1 MTEEPETSRR
11 VRSRAMQ
18 ITRRQSGKIV
28 ELLVEGRMDVH
39 WSEHLAAAVRE
50 EMRQGSHHIRL
61 DLSRVPYLSSAGI
74 GVLVR
79 LHHQFKS
86 IQGSFAVANCSPT
99 ALKSLEI
106 TNLADLL
113 VAKDTTAPA
122 EAGEHAAT
130 ASPPSEAR
138 KRFEKNGMVYE
149 TFSLAPEAKL
159 DCRTVGDPSSL
170 EQSGFSK
177 ACCHT
182 LKVSEGAFAIGLGA
196 LGEDFGDCEERFGE
210 FIAAGGAV
218 AYLPTDGTNAA
229 DFLLA
234 GGTTLP
240 EAQVCYAIAC
250 QGSDPQP
257 FQKLIRFEAAPS
269 NAPIGLSALL
279 ASCLQLAET
288 QQAGVVIIAESAGL
302 VGAALRRSPVAAHA
316 GGDVFA
322 FPDVREWL
330 SFTAEPAHTKSV
342 VLLAGVAMREE
353 GARLKNWVRPLGV
366 SPSAAPSVSGHL
378 HAAAF
383 SYRPVPKGKIGLKE
397 SVRALFEGQSLE
409 GILHLLCDDRGEA
422 GGRESEFVRGACW
435 IAPIAK
441 IAGEE
446 VQG

>member
-1 MTEEPETSRR
+1 
-11 VRSRAMQ
+11 MQ
-18 ITRRQSGKIV
+18 ITKRQSGKIV

-79 LHHQFKS
+79 LHHEFSS
-86 IQGSFAVANCSPT
+86 IQGSFAVANCSAT

-106 TNLADLL
+106 TNLAGLL
-113 VAKDTTAPA
+113 VAKETTTPAGAEERATPAPQ
-122 EAGEHAAT
+122 ET
-130 ASPPSEAR
+130 R
-138 KRFEKNGMVYE
+138 RFEKNGAVYE
-149 TFSLAPEAKL
+149 IFPLEWGAKL
-159 DCRTVGDPSSL
+159 QCRTVGDPSSL
-170 EQSGFSK
+170 EQSGFNK

-182 LKVSEGAFAIGLGA
+182 LQVSEGTFAIGLGA
-196 LGEDFGDCEERFGE
+196 LGEDFADCEERFGE

-218 AYLPTDGTNAA
+218 AYLPTDGTNAP

-240 EAQVCYAIAC
+240 EVQVCYAIAC
-250 QGSDPQP
+250 EGPGTQP
-257 FQKLIRFEAAPS
+257 FENLIRFEAAS
-269 NAPIGLSALL
+269 SDAPIALSALL
-279 ASCLQLAET
+279 ETCLAASEA
-288 QQAGVVIIAESAGL
+288 QQAGVVMIAESAGL
-302 VGAALRRSPVAAHA
+302 VGAALRRSPVMAHA

-330 SFTAEPAHTKSV
+330 SFTAEPAFTKSV
-342 VLLAGVAMREE
+342 VVLAGVT
-353 GARLKNWVRPLGV
+353 ARGKCDELKGWVRPLGK
-366 SPSAAPSVSGHL
+366 SANAGPSVSGHL

-409 GILHLLCDDRGEA
+409 GILHLLSDDRGEA

-435 IAPIAK
+435 IAPIGN
-441 IAGEE
+441 IAGEKAR
-446 VQG
+446 G